1 MSGGFLRPAFRLLL
15 LAIVAVLG
23 LALSGCA
30 LFGPAQQAPA
40 PITEAVASAVEAPA
54 PPVVETEPEE
64 SEPTEPAQPKKPKRV
79 VVKPHK
85 VEPPPAPPPP
95 PPPPAPPPPPLI
107 VTRAIDRGA
116 VRGLLDSEVQKA
128 DSKVIGRAVDMTVDV
143 HGAPRELV
151 VNLQGFMGIGDR
163 KASFPWS
170 AFRFSPAAKPAPIT
184 ITIPPNQLAAVGRA
198 KPSTSLATPLAGVPP
213 APPVPDGQ
221 LPLLDATVE
230 RPNGA
235 QVGRVID
242 VLIDGN
248 AQPQAVVIDVS
259 GIINLD
265 RRAIAAN
272 WSALHFAPKD
282 KSLRAVMDL
291 NEAQIKASPSYE
303 GGKPIVAVSP
313 APPASATTAAAAP
326 AASSTTPAPAP
337 TPAPA
342 AAASAT
348 SSSSA
353 APASSAR
360 TSR

>member
-1 MSGGFLRPAFRLLL
+1 
-15 LAIVAVLG
+15 
-23 LALSGCA
+23 
-30 LFGPAQQAPA
+30 
-40 PITEAVASAVEAPA
+40 
-54 PPVVETEPEE
+54 
-64 SEPTEPAQPKKPKRV
+64 
-79 VVKPHK
+79 
-85 VEPPPAPPPP
+85 
-95 PPPPAPPPPPLI
+95 
-107 VTRAIDRGA
+107 VTHTIDRGT
-116 VRGLLDSEVQKA
+116 VRGLLDSEVQRP
-128 DSKVIGRAVDMTVDV
+128 DGKVIGRAVDLTVDA
-143 HGAPRELV
+143 HGAPRELI

-170 AFRFSPAAKPAPIT
+170 AFRFNPTAKPAPIT
-184 ITIPPNQLAAVGRA
+184 ITLPPNQMASVGRA

-265 RRAIAAN
+265 RRSIAAS

-282 KSLRAVMDL
+282 KSLRALMDL

-303 GGKPIVAVSP
+303 SGKAIVAVAPAPPVPASAAATATAASAP
-313 APPASATTAAAAP
+313 ATSGAAPPAAASAAPPASSSGAT
-326 AASSTTPAPAP
+326 
-337 TPAPA
+337 
-342 AAASAT
+342 
-348 SSSSA
+348 
-353 APASSAR
+353 ASSAR
-360 TSR
+360 SSR